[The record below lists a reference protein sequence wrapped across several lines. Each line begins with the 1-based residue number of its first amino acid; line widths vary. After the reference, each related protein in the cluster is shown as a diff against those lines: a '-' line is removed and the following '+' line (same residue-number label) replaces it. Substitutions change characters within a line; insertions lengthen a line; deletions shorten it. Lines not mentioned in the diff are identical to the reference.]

1 MCLCAEHFD
10 AGESLVSVHLKVG
23 VWEHTE
29 EAAGECG
36 RQCCDPRALAA
47 VWAAAPESPVASG
60 SAEAAAAPWPQSCP
74 QLPAT
79 VAGTVEPAAAS
90 VQLQKCPA
98 LRPVPTVAGPGHPT
112 ARSQ

>member
-1 MCLCAEHFD
+1 MSLPFNLQVVKSAAQQMCLCAEHFD

-47 VWAAAPESPVASG
+47 V
-60 SAEAAAAPWPQSCP
+60 
-74 QLPAT
+74 
-79 VAGTVEPAAAS
+79 
-90 VQLQKCPA
+90 
-98 LRPVPTVAGPGHPT
+98 
-112 ARSQ
+112 